1 MSGVR
6 RLASVTMTIAM
17 LLTTGAA
24 TATTLAAAA
33 GSSAAAVPTATTASA
48 CPAHPTAPGTPVANA
63 ALHRQAR
70 VAARAHRRAVSAH
83 ARARRWHRRSV
94 TARAR
99 GHAARARVDARH
111 ARLATHHARQLRKA
125 ASRAAAKLRA
135 MRRRLHGP
143 RGRGSCVYVRGS
155 QLVDG
160 NNQPIHPVGATRSGS
175 EYACVQG
182 WGMFDGPTDDGS
194 IAAMTSW
201 NVQIVR
207 IPLNE
212 DCWLGINGVNPDFA
226 GATYRTA
233 IEQYVARIEAHGM
246 IVDLDLHWTAPAGV
260 SATSQAVMADDDHSR
275 AFWSSVATRYGHD
288 HHVVFELFNEPHD
301 ISWACWRNGC
311 TIPAAGAQPAWQ
323 AAGMQQL
330 VTAVRSTGATNVVIL
345 GGLGWAG
352 DISQWTSHRPRDPL
366 GQEAA
371 AWHIYNFG
379 GCTDSTCWSAQAGSV
394 PGIPVVVTEIG
405 ETDCGSSFV
414 NPLMTWLDKAR
425 YSYLAWTW
433 DDWHGCGGPS
443 LLTSYDGTPNGAY
456 GRAVRA
462 HLRSRPALPR

>member
-1 MSGVR
+1 M
-6 RLASVTMTIAM
+6 ASLTVAVTVV
-17 LLTTGAA
+17 LTTGAA
-24 TATTLAAAA
+24 AATTVAAA
-33 GSSAAAVPTATTASA
+33 SLPAAAVRAASTASP
-48 CPAHPTAPGTPVANA
+48 CPAKPVSPSTP
-63 ALHRQAR
+63 
-70 VAARAHRRAVSAH
+70 AARAALQRQVRVSAKAHRRSVSARARAQRWHRRAVL
-83 ARARRWHRRSV
+83 
-94 TARAR
+94 ARAR
-99 GHAARARVDARH
+99 GHKGRSRADARH
-111 ARLATHHARQLRKA
+111 ARLAARNHRRLRPVSA
-125 ASRAAAKLRA
+125 AAAAKLRA
-135 MRRRLHGP
+135 LRRALRAALPGV
-143 RGRGSCVYVRGS
+143 GSCVYVRGGH
-155 QLVDG
+155 LVDG
-160 NNQPIHPVGATRSGS
+160 NNDPIHPVGATRSGS

-212 DCWLGINGVNPDFA
+212 DCWLGINGVNPQFA
-226 GATYRTA
+226 GANYRTA
-233 IEQYVARIEAHGM
+233 VEGYVTRLEAHGM

-260 SATSQAVMADDDHSR
+260 SANSQEVMADADHSA
-275 AFWSSVATRYGHD
+275 AFWSQVATGYGDD

-352 DISQWTSHRPRDPL
+352 DISRWTSHQPADPL

-371 AWHIYNFG
+371 AWHVYNFG
-379 GCTDSTCWSAQAGSV
+379 SCTEATCWSAQAGSV
-394 PGIPVVVTEIG
+394 LGIPVVVTEIG

-414 NPLMTWLDKAR
+414 DPLMTWLDER
-425 YSYLAWTW
+425 GYSYLAWTW
-433 DDWHGCGGPS
+433 DDWAGCNGPS
-443 LLTSYDGTPNGAY
+443 LLASYDGTPNGAY

-462 HLRSRPALPR
+462 HFRSRPALPR

>member
-1 MSGVR
+1 M
-6 RLASVTMTIAM
+6 ASLTVAVTM
-17 LLTTGAA
+17 LLATGAA
-24 TATTLAAAA
+24 AAATTVAAA
-33 GSSAAAVPTATTASA
+33 SVPAAAVRAASTASP
-48 CPAHPTAPGTPVANA
+48 CPAKPVSPSTPAARA
-63 ALHRQAR
+63 ALQRQVR
-70 VAARAHRRAVSAH
+70 VAAKAHRRAVSAQ
-83 ARARRWHRRSV
+83 ARARRWHRRAVS
-94 TARAR
+94 ARAR
-99 GHAARARVDARH
+99 GQAARARADARH
-111 ARLATHHARQLRKA
+111 ARPATHHARQLRKA

-135 MRRRLHGP
+135 MRRRLHVL
-143 RGRGSCVYVRGS
+143 RGRGSCVYVRGG

-182 WGMFDGPTDDGS
+182 WGTFDGPTDDAS
-194 IAAMTSW
+194 IAAMASW

-212 DCWLGINGVNPDFA
+212 DCWLGINGVNPQYA
-226 GATYRTA
+226 GANYRTA
-233 IEQYVARIEAHGM
+233 IEGYVARIEAHGM

-260 SATSQAVMADDDHSR
+260 SATSQAVMADADHST
-275 AFWSSVATRYGHD
+275 AFWSQVATVYGHD

-301 ISWACWRNGC
+301 ISWTCWENGC
-311 TIPAAGAQPAWQ
+311 TIPAAGTKPAWQ

-330 VTAVRSTGATNVVIL
+330 VTAVRTTGATNVVIL

-352 DISQWTSHRPRDPL
+352 DLSQWKSHRPHDPL

-371 AWHIYNFG
+371 AWHIYDFG
-379 GCTDSTCWSAQAGSV
+379 SCTDSTCWSAQAASV
-394 PGIPVVVTEIG
+394 TGIPVVVTEIG

-433 DDWHGCGGPS
+433 DVWAGCGGPS
-443 LLTSYDGTPNGAY
+443 LLKSYDGTPNRAY
-456 GRAVRA
+456 GAAVRA
-462 HLRSRPALPR
+462 HFRSRPALPR